1 MEPPSKKDK
10 GQTEA
15 PGTFVAD
22 VQLSLQVGPT
32 TEAGSVPKAL
42 PVCGIHSNGLPG
54 LASVGKNVPNPAQT

>member
-22 VQLSLQVGPT
+22 VQLSLQVDLPVTG
-32 TEAGSVPKAL
+32 AGDVPKAE
-42 PVCGIHSNGLPG
+42 
-54 LASVGKNVPNPAQT
+54 A